1 VPASWVSPAFFVSP
15 SLPSAENLLRW
26 YHVHRRILPW
36 RAGPGTLP
44 DPYHVWLSEIMLQQT
59 VVATVIPYFHR
70 FIERFPTISD
80 LAVAADDEIL
90 GLWAGLGYY
99 ARARNLIRCAR
110 AVAEAGGFPV
120 TLDGLRALP
129 GIGPYTAAAIGA
141 IAFDIPVV
149 PVDGNVERVTARM
162 FAIEEALPAAKDAIA
177 VAAARLGAQA
187 AAQSSPGDF
196 AQALFDLG
204 ATVCTPRS
212 PSCMVCP
219 WRDGCAAHARG
230 LSADLPRKA
239 KRAARPVRRGTVF
252 VMQDRSGMIG
262 LRRRPPR
269 GLLGGML
276 EVPGTDWEATAPP
289 PVPPCAAHWLDAGTI
304 IHVFTHFEL
313 RLTVKAG
320 RVAALPGGIVAA
332 PPDTPLPTVMR
343 KALEAGLAVL
353 DKRSPK

>member
-1 VPASWVSPAFFVSP
+1 MSQSP
-15 SLPSAENLLRW
+15 PSADNLLLW
-26 YHVHRRILPW
+26 YHAHRRVLPW
-36 RAGPGTLP
+36 RASPGIRP

-70 FIERFPTISD
+70 FIERFPTISN
-80 LAVAADDEIL
+80 LAGADDDEIL

-110 AVAEAGGFPV
+110 AVAGAGGFPV

-149 PVDGNVERVTARM
+149 PVDGNVERVTARI
-162 FAIEEALPAAKDAIA
+162 FAIEEEPPAAKDAIA

-204 ATVCTPRS
+204 ATVCAPRS

-230 LSADLPRKA
+230 LAADLPRKA
-239 KRAARPVRRGTVF
+239 KRAARRVRYGTVF
-252 VMQDRSGMIG
+252 VMRDRCGKIG

-276 EVPGTDWEATAPP
+276 EVPGTDWEATTPA
-289 PVPPCAAHWLDAGTI
+289 PVPPCDTLWRDAGKI
-304 IHVFTHFEL
+304 VHVFTHFEL
-313 RLTVKAG
+313 RLAVKAG
-320 RVAALPGGIVAA
+320 CVEAMPCGITAA

-353 DKRSPK
+353 DEQMPK